1 MNTGVSFIK
10 LFSRNYKII
19 FLKVGLFNFPKVALK
34 EFFLRNAERDA
45 QNIMVLKRER
55 SRSKFYV
62 I

>member
-1 MNTGVSFIK
+1 MNAGEVFCVSFIK

-45 QNIMVLKRER
+45 QNIMV
-55 SRSKFYV
+55 
-62 I
+62 